1 MGKNKKNRV
10 DIVYST
16 NNDFDYEYENEFEE
30 ETLPADQQKLRVFI
44 EKKQRGGKTATIIKG
59 FVGNSDDLSLL
70 AKSLKSKLGV
80 GGSAKEGE
88 IIIQGQV
95 DQKVRELLIKMG
107 YKSTK

>member
-30 ETLPADQQKLRVFI
+30 ETLPSDQQKLRVFI
-44 EKKQRGGKTATIIKG
+44 EKKQRGGKTATIVKG
-59 FVGNSDDLSLL
+59 FVGTSDDLSQL

-80 GGSAKEGE
+80 GGSAKDGE